1 MQIYVFP
8 LEIMKES
15 LIFVLVITFYNNHLT
30 KRRHVMDIKI
40 KATQV
45 ETSDALEAY
54 ITKKVARLE
63 RKLEGVEQVQV
74 QLKLVKKQAAN
85 NKVVVITL
93 PLWGS
98 TIRVEKT
105 CNTFE
110 EAVDKC
116 VDIVKGQIEK
126 VKDKVRQS

>member
-1 MQIYVFP
+1 
-8 LEIMKES
+8 
-15 LIFVLVITFYNNHLT
+15 
-30 KRRHVMDIKI
+30 MDIKI